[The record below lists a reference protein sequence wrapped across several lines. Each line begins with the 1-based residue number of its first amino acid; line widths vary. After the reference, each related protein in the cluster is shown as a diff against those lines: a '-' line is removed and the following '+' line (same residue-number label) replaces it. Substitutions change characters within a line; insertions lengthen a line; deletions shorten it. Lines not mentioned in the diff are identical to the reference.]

1 MAETV
6 ETAETVVNADE
17 DPIDPRL
24 VPVYALTRG
33 RTRSVGQ
40 DLPWETLVTSTG
52 AGLSSLPRLRFEQSL
67 IVDFCREPVSLAEV
81 AVQLKVPLG
90 VARVLVSDLNT
101 GGMLEVHRPQLTD
114 DGRPSTEVLERL
126 LAGLKAQK

>member
-1 MAETV
+1 MADL
-6 ETAETVVNADE
+6 VVSADE
-17 DPIDPRL
+17 PLDPRL

-33 RTRSVGQ
+33 RTRSLGEN
-40 DLPWETLVTSTG
+40 LPWETLVTSTD
-52 AGLSSLPRLRFEQSL
+52 AGLGALPRLRFEQSR
-67 IVDFCREPVSLAEV
+67 IVDYCRQPVSLAEV

-114 DGRPSTEVLERL
+114 DGRPSAEVLERL